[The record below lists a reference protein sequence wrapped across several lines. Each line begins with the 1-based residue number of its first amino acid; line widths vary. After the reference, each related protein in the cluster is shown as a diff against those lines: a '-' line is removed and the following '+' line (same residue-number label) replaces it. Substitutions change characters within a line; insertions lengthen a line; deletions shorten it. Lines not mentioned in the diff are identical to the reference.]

1 MTDLLFIILNSQ
13 SYLNSLLT
21 LQAQQALVLRKL
33 IWSES
38 EGVGVQGL
46 GWGGGGFCD
55 RLLHSTYSKHI
66 SSLFTNTWLPK
77 HGTIFFGEI
86 FWM

>member
-1 MTDLLFIILNSQ
+1 MFYDRIVIYNSQLKQ

-38 EGVGVQGL
+38 EG
-46 GWGGGGFCD
+46 GGGPGVGFVTDYCTP
-55 RLLHSTYSKHI
+55 LTVSI
-66 SSLFTNTWLPK
+66 
-77 HGTIFFGEI
+77 
-86 FWM
+86 

>member
-1 MTDLLFIILNSQ
+1 MTELLFIILNSQ

-38 EGVGVQGL
+38 EGGGSSVVV
-46 GWGGGGFCD
+46 GGGVVTDYCTP
-55 RLLHSTYSKHI
+55 LTVSI
-66 SSLFTNTWLPK
+66 
-77 HGTIFFGEI
+77 
-86 FWM
+86 

>member
-1 MTDLLFIILNSQ
+1 MRELLFIILNSQ

-38 EGVGVQGL
+38 EG
-46 GWGGGGFCD
+46 GGGPGVGFVTDYCTP
-55 RLLHSTYSKHI
+55 LTVSI
-66 SSLFTNTWLPK
+66 
-77 HGTIFFGEI
+77 
-86 FWM
+86 

>member
-1 MTDLLFIILNSQ
+1 MTELLFIILNSQ

-38 EGVGVQGL
+38 EGGGVSGVGL
-46 GWGGGGFCD
+46 GWGWV
-55 RLLHSTYSKHI
+55 L
-66 SSLFTNTWLPK
+66 
-77 HGTIFFGEI
+77 
-86 FWM
+86 